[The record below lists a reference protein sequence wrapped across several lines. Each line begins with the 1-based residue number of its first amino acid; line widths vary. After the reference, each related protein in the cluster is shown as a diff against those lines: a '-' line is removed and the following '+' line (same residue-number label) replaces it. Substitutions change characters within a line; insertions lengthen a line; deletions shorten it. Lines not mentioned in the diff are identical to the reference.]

1 MQPGPSPLLQAW
13 LTFPLEPQR
22 ASRKKGLQGGASPLL
37 LPGHLQEKQGGGHQ
51 AEGGTSAQLGSSGSL
66 DLDLGSFM
74 PSDAVLRQ
82 SEFLEPLDE
91 KTKELYQEILE
102 SV

>member
-1 MQPGPSPLLQAW
+1 M
-13 LTFPLEPQR
+13 EPQR

-37 LPGHLQEKQGGGHQ
+37 LPGHLHHKQSR
-51 AEGGTSAQLGSSGSL
+51 AEDNNHGLKLGSSGSL
-66 DLDLGSFM
+66 DLELGSFM

-91 KTKELYQEILE
+91 DTRKLYQEVLH